1 MLKLAVYSNIAH
13 RVMTFNIKRLC
24 NKRCTFA
31 YLVQHFY
38 KLNNTS
44 FAVKVFE
51 YGLPA
56 SSFLVY
62 LPAQY

>member
-1 MLKLAVYSNIAH
+1 MLKLRLQQHCSP
-13 RVMTFNIKRLC
+13 VMTFNIKRLC

-44 FAVKVFE
+44 FCKSFE
-51 YGLPA
+51 YGLPHHP
-56 SSFLVY
+56 FLVY